1 MVFIMSLFN
10 LVYLP
15 TNSEFTIH
23 TEDYYIDDDG
33 QRYDAMPHGNVYEY
47 GDLIIETPQKRYIYR
62 KVYSAYD
69 YCVTLIQKIKEH
81 KGDPVIL
88 IDLDELNEV
97 WGFQAEGGFEV
108 QHF

>member
-10 LVYLP
+10 MVYLP
-15 TNSEFTIH
+15 TNSEFTIY

-33 QRYDAMPHGNVYEY
+33 QRYDVMPHGNVYEY

-62 KVYSAYD
+62 KIYSAYD
-69 YCVTLIQKIKEH
+69 YCATLIQKIKEH
-81 KGDPVIL
+81 RSDPVIL

-97 WGFQAEGGFEV
+97 RGFQAEGGFEV
-108 QHF
+108 QPK